1 MLMEEVKKI
10 FLMGDRGHTND
21 PNIFDEMMS
30 DIDFE
35 KWLDAMKSEIDSM
48 HSKQI

>member
-1 MLMEEVKKI
+1 
-10 FLMGDRGHTND
+10 MGDKDHSDD

-35 KWLDAMKSEIDSM
+35 KWLDTIKSEIDSM
-48 HSKQI
+48 HSNQV